1 MGTSGM
7 GWEPA
12 QTGSLL
18 TLRRVAQM
26 ETRLGALL
34 AGRTCVVYDS
44 DADRSSPAW
53 QGAALRAAL
62 QPALGQ
68 LLEGRVQPLRH
79 YLHPLRCV
87 LPRLGPVAF
96 LSPGLN
102 GLVGRWVKTAAELV
116 LLRKS
121 AAISAEAM
129 ARCIRLTRA
138 NVPEAVLAATFGA
151 SVLYACKPAVKA
163 GETQVTSR
171 PQVTCQRLRRVRVQ
185 GAGCT
190 ADGLP
195 AGGRQWR
202 RRMHY
207 PLLAK

>member
-1 MGTSGM
+1 MQGVLQQQRLLSHGRLGHSSGARPTSS
-7 GWEPA
+7 P
-12 QTGSLL
+12 L
-18 TLRRVAQM
+18 TVCQNAQM

-53 QGAALRAAL
+53 QGAPLRAAL

-87 LPRLGPVAF
+87 LPQLGPAIRPVAKPECLTF
-96 LSPGLN
+96 VS
-102 GLVGRWVKTAAELV
+102 RWVKTAAELA

-138 NVPEAVLAATFGA
+138 NVSEAVLAATFGTCA
-151 SVLYACKPAVKA
+151 FSFSN
-163 GETQVTSR
+163 SR
-171 PQVTCQRLRRVRVQ
+171 PGRRPR
-185 GAGCT
+185 
-190 ADGLP
+190 
-195 AGGRQWR
+195 
-202 RRMHY
+202 
-207 PLLAK
+207 